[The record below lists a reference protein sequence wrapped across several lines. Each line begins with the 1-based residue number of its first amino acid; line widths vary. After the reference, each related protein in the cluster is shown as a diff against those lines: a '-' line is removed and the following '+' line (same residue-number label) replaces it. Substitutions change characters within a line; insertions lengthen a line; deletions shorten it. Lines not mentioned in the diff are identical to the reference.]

1 LTDPVDLVVWRH
13 GRTAWNDAGRF
24 QGHTDTP
31 LDTVGHAQSRVAAR
45 ALSLLRPSLVVSSD
59 LARAASTA
67 AYLGLPVTLD
77 ARLREVDVGAW
88 GGLSRPE
95 IEERFPQT
103 YAAWLRGEDVRREG
117 GETVDEVALRSVEAV
132 TEHLAAVPPGGPLVV
147 VSHGGTSRALV
158 LALLGLPASA
168 RPLFGALGNARW
180 AALVRR
186 GSGWRLVAYNTG
198 IEPEPA
204 DATPTEPVL

>member
-1 LTDPVDLVVWRH
+1 MTDPVDLVVWRH

-31 LDTVGHAQSRVAAR
+31 LDDVGHAQSRAAAR
-45 ALSLLRPSLVVSSD
+45 ALALVRPALVVSSD
-59 LARAASTA
+59 LSRAAATA

-77 ARLREVDVGAW
+77 ARLREIDVGEW

-95 IEERFPQT
+95 IEERFPET
-103 YAAWLRGEDVRREG
+103 YAGWLRGDDVRREG
-117 GETVDEVALRSVEAV
+117 GETVDEVAARAVEAV
-132 TEHLAAVPPGGPLVV
+132 TEHLAAVAPGGPLVV

-186 GSGWRLVAYNTG
+186 GDGWRLVAYNTG
-198 IEPEPA
+198 IEPEPD